1 RKNRFAYALNT
12 SLKYGKAKIREEGT
26 RKTDDRIAINNKF
39 SYLFDNERWSAFANI
54 NFSTQFDQGF
64 NYDVPDIEDPI
75 LISEIFSPAYFT
87 PVVGIAYTPTG
98 YFSAQ
103 TGIAMKET
111 IVANDALAERYG
123 LYDVVVN
130 KSQDVF

>member
-1 RKNRFAYALNT
+1 
-12 SLKYGKAKIREEGT
+12 
-26 RKTDDRIAINNKF
+26 
-39 SYLFDNERWSAFANI
+39 
-54 NFSTQFDQGF
+54 
-64 NYDVPDIEDPI
+64 DVPDIEDPI

-87 PVVGIAYTPTG
+87 QVVGIAYTPTG
-98 YFSAQ
+98 SFSAQ

-130 KSQDVF
+130 KSQDVFPSSPYGVYIRQPKNFRFELGYSVAFFLEKDILKNVHLVSSVETF